1 MPHVIQKSKRDQ
13 SMNQQLPLL
22 LKLFGVAISLWLFTL
37 PLGAQEF
44 IFMEAHINTSVDHA
58 QLLPADQ
65 KGTVSW
71 TAATKTL
78 TLRDVQINTVSRIL
92 AGWMP
97 SEITIQVEGTNQL
110 VCTGSDDAIAMR
122 SSVRITGSGSLSI
135 TSEQANAYR
144 SGGSLTIA
152 DGVSVTAIGLNGGL
166 VGDFVSSSL
175 LIDKA
180 YVTASTLRDEGM
192 VSIGYFK
199 ELTLEG
205 CAITSP
211 SGAKVAELNEVM
223 SITLDGKEEYA
234 GKVIIAPQ
242 QSYHKVTIA
251 QAEHGRIVAPE
262 GVDLTHL
269 LAGSAVTFTAK
280 PEEGYALTKLMA
292 GTEDIT
298 NTRTLIVKA
307 DVTVTPTFSPVKSY
321 LVSIQK
327 PEHGTLTVKEKEYD
341 LTKVPEGAILHF
353 ICTPDE
359 GYELEHLMAG
369 DKDITAEKYI
379 SVASDVEI
387 SASYKLIPVDTYKV
401 TIVKLG
407 KGEVKPDCP
416 DPNAVPDGTKVQLT
430 CTPDEGYELKYLRAN
445 DEDILED
452 RYFFIDGYNVRVE
465 ATFTRV
471 GNSNAVSSPVGET
484 CYTVEVSSDHLTITG
499 ASAGTPITLYTRLGE
514 TIFTTVATGAS
525 TEQIDLISTPSGL
538 YLLTI
543 GETTLKLSL

>member
-1 MPHVIQKSKRDQ
+1 
-13 SMNQQLPLL
+13 MNKQILPILRL
-22 LKLFGVAISLWLFTL
+22 STLILSLWLLSL
-37 PLGAQEF
+37 PLGAQEL
-44 IFMEAHINTSVDHA
+44 IFMETHIDTSVDHA

-71 TAATKTL
+71 SAATKTL
-78 TLRDVQINTVSRIL
+78 TLWNVQINTVSSIL
-92 AGWMP
+92 TGWM
-97 SEITIQVEGTNQL
+97 SDEITIQVEGSNQL
-110 VCTGSDDAIAMR
+110 VCTGYDDAFTMR
-122 SSVRITGSGSLSI
+122 SSVRISGPGSLSI
-135 TSEQANAYR
+135 TSEQAYAYACQ
-144 SGGSLTIA
+144 SGASLTIA

-166 VGDFVSSSL
+166 VGDFVSSHL

-180 YVTASTLRDEGM
+180 YVTASTLNDEGT

-205 CAITSP
+205 CAISSP
-211 SGAKVAELNEVM
+211 DGAKVAELNDVM
-223 SITLDGKEEYA
+223 SISLDGKGEYA

-242 QSYHKVTIA
+242 QSYYKVTIA
-251 QAEHGRIVAPE
+251 EAEHGRIVAPE

-269 LAGSAVTFTAK
+269 LAGSSVTFTAK
-280 PEEGYALTKLMA
+280 PEDGYALTKLMA

-298 NTRTLIVKA
+298 NTRTLVVKGN
-307 DVTVTPTFSPVKSY
+307 VTVTPTFSPVKSY
-321 LVSIQK
+321 RISLQK
-327 PEHGTLTVKEKEYD
+327 PEHGTLTVKEQEYD

-353 ICTPDE
+353 ICTPDKS
-359 GYELEHLMAG
+359 YELEHLMAG

-407 KGEVKPDCP
+407 KGKVEADCS
-416 DPNAVPDGTKVQLT
+416 DLDAVPDGTKVQLT
-430 CTPDEGYELKYLRAN
+430 CTPDEGYELKSLRAN
-445 DEDILED
+445 NENILEE
-452 RYFFIDGYNVRVE
+452 RYFFIEGDNVRVE
-465 ATFTRV
+465 ATFASV
-471 GNSNAVSSPVGET
+471 GNSNAVSSPTGET

-499 ASAGTPITLYTRLGE
+499 ASAGTPIILHGLLGE
-514 TIFTTVATGAS
+514 TIFTNEATGTR
-525 TEQIDLISTPSGL
+525 TEQIDLTTTPSGL

>member
-1 MPHVIQKSKRDQ
+1 
-13 SMNQQLPLL
+13 MNQQLLRL

-37 PLGAQEF
+37 PVGAQEL
-44 IFMEAHINTSVDHA
+44 IFMEAHVDTSVDHA

-78 TLRDVQINTVSRIL
+78 TLRDVQINTVSGIL
-92 AGWMP
+92 SGWMP
-97 SEITIQVEGTNQL
+97 DETTIQVEGTNQL
-110 VCTGSDDAIAMR
+110 VCTGSDDAISMR

-144 SGGSLTIA
+144 SKARLTIA

-180 YVTASTLRDEGM
+180 YVSASTLHDKGT

-199 ELTLEG
+199 ELTLER

-211 SGAKVAELNEVM
+211 DGAKVAELNKVM
-223 SITLDGKEEYA
+223 SITLDGKKEYA

-251 QAEHGRIVAPE
+251 QTEHGRIVAPE

-280 PEEGYALTKLMA
+280 PEDGYALTKLMA

-321 LVSIQK
+321 RVSLQK
-327 PEHGTLTVKEKEYD
+327 PEHGTLTVKEQEYD

-353 ICTPDE
+353 ICTPAK

-407 KGEVKPDCP
+407 KGQVEADCS

-430 CTPDEGYELKYLRAN
+430 CTPDEGYELKALRAN
-445 DEDILED
+445 NEDILQD
-452 RYFFIDGYNVRVE
+452 RYFFVEGEDVRVE
-465 ATFTRV
+465 ATFASV
-471 GNSNAVSSPVGET
+471 GNNNAVSNPTGET
-484 CYTVEVSSDHLTITG
+484 CYTIKVSSDHLTITG
-499 ASAGTPITLYTRLGE
+499 ASAGTPITLYTLLGE
-514 TIFTTVATGAS
+514 LIHTAVATTAG
-525 TEQIDLISTPSGL
+525 TEQIDLTTTPSGL

-543 GETTLKLSL
+543 GETTLKLYI

>member
-1 MPHVIQKSKRDQ
+1 
-13 SMNQQLPLL
+13 MNQQLLRL

-37 PLGAQEF
+37 PVGAQEMT
-44 IFMEAHINTSVDHA
+44 FMERPFDPATDQA

-65 KGTVSW
+65 KGSVSW
-71 TAATKTL
+71 TAATRTL

-92 AGWMP
+92 TGWMP
-97 SEITIQVEGTNQL
+97 NEITIQVEGTNQI
-110 VCTGSDDAIAMR
+110 VCTGSDDAITMR
-122 SSVRITGSGSLSI
+122 SSVRITGPGSLSI
-135 TSEQANAYR
+135 TSEQAYAYACR
-144 SGGSLTIA
+144 SGASLTIA

-166 VGDFVSSSL
+166 VGDFVSSHL

-180 YVTASTLRDEGM
+180 YVTASTINDQGA

-269 LAGSAVTFTAK
+269 LAGSAVTFTAE
-280 PEEGYALTKLMA
+280 PEDGYALTKLMA

-321 LVSIQK
+321 RVSLQK
-327 PEHGTLTVKEKEYD
+327 PEHGTLTVKEQEYD
-341 LTKVPEGAILHF
+341 LTKIPEGAILHF
-353 ICTPDE
+353 ICTPE
-359 GYELEHLMAG
+359 KGYELEHLMAG
-369 DKDITAEKYI
+369 DQDITAEKY
-379 SVASDVEI
+379 
-387 SASYKLIPVDTYKV
+387 
-401 TIVKLG
+401 
-407 KGEVKPDCP
+407 
-416 DPNAVPDGTKVQLT
+416 
-430 CTPDEGYELKYLRAN
+430 
-445 DEDILED
+445 ILED

-525 TEQIDLISTPSGL
+525 TEQIDLASTPSGL

>member
-1 MPHVIQKSKRDQ
+1 MPHAIQTSKRDQ
-13 SMNQQLPLL
+13 SMNQQLPQL

-37 PLGAQEF
+37 PVDAQEL
-44 IFMEAHINTSVDHA
+44 IFMEVNVDTSVDHA

-71 TAATKTL
+71 SAATKTL

-97 SEITIQVEGTNQL
+97 DETTIQVEGTNQL

-144 SGGSLTIA
+144 SGGRLTIA
-152 DGVSVTAIGLNGGL
+152 DGVSVTATGLNGGL

-180 YVTASTLRDEGM
+180 YVTASTLHDEGT

-269 LAGSAVTFTAK
+269 LAGSSVTFTAK

-321 LVSIQK
+321 RVSLQK
-327 PEHGTLTVKEKEYD
+327 PEHGTLTVKEQEYD
-341 LTKVPEGAILHF
+341 LAKVPEGAILHF
-353 ICTPDE
+353 ICTPDK

-445 DEDILED
+445 GEDILED

-525 TEQIDLISTPSGL
+525 TEQIDLTSTPSGL

>member
-1 MPHVIQKSKRDQ
+1 
-13 SMNQQLPLL
+13 
-22 LKLFGVAISLWLFTL
+22 
-37 PLGAQEF
+37 
-44 IFMEAHINTSVDHA
+44 MEAHIDTSVDHA

-71 TAATKTL
+71 SAATKTL

-92 AGWMP
+92 EGWMP
-97 SEITIQVEGTNQL
+97 DEITIQVEGTNQL
-110 VCTGSDDAIAMR
+110 VCTGSDDAITMR
-122 SSVRITGSGSLSI
+122 SSVRITGAGSLSI
-135 TSEQANAYR
+135 TSEQAYAYACR
-144 SGGSLTIA
+144 SGASLTIA

-166 VGDFVSSSL
+166 VGDFVSSHL

-180 YVTASTLRDEGM
+180 YVTASTLHDEGM

-205 CAITSP
+205 CTITSP

-269 LAGSAVTFTAK
+269 LAGSAVTFTAE
-280 PEEGYALTKLMA
+280 PEDGYALTKLMA

-321 LVSIQK
+321 RVSLQK
-327 PEHGTLTVKEKEYD
+327 PEHGTLTVKEQEYD

-407 KGEVKPDCP
+407 KGQVEADCS
-416 DPNAVPDGTKVQLT
+416 DLNAVPDGTKVQLT
-430 CTPDEGYELKYLRAN
+430 CTPDEGYELKSLRAN
-445 DEDILED
+445 NEDILED
-452 RYFFIDGYNVRVE
+452 RYFFIEGDNVRVE
-465 ATFTRV
+465 ATFASV
-471 GNSNAVSSPVGET
+471 GNNNEVSSPSGET
-484 CYTVEVSSDHLTITG
+484 CYTIEVSSDHLTITG
-499 ASAGTPITLYTRLGE
+499 ASAATPITLYTLLGE
-514 TIFTTVATGAS
+514 LIHTTVATAVG
-525 TEQIDLISTPSGL
+525 TEQINLTSTPSGL

>member
-1 MPHVIQKSKRDQ
+1 
-13 SMNQQLPLL
+13 MNQQLLRL
-22 LKLFGVAISLWLFTL
+22 LKLFGVALSLWLFTL
-37 PLGAQEF
+37 PVGAQEMT
-44 IFMEAHINTSVDHA
+44 FMERPFDPATDQA

-65 KGTVSW
+65 KGSVSW

-78 TLRDVQINTVSRIL
+78 TLRDVQINTISRIL
-92 AGWMP
+92 TGWMP
-97 SEITIQVEGTNQL
+97 GEITIQVEGTNQI
-110 VCTGSDDAIAMR
+110 VCTGSDDAITMR
-122 SSVRITGSGSLSI
+122 SSVRITGPGSLSI
-135 TSEQANAYR
+135 TSEQAYAYACR
-144 SGGSLTIA
+144 SGASLTIA
-152 DGVSVTAIGLNGGL
+152 DGVSVTAVGLKGGL
-166 VGDFVSSSL
+166 VGDFLSSHL

-180 YVTASTLRDEGM
+180 YVTASTLRDKGM

-199 ELTLEG
+199 ELTLER
-205 CAITSP
+205 CAIISP
-211 SGAKVAELNEVM
+211 DGAKVAELNEVM
-223 SITLDGKEEYA
+223 SITLDGKKEYA

-251 QAEHGRIVAPE
+251 QAEHGRIVASE

-269 LAGSAVTFTAK
+269 LAGSAVTFTAE
-280 PEEGYALTKLMA
+280 PEDGYALTKLMA
-292 GTEDIT
+292 GIENIT

-321 LVSIQK
+321 RVSLQK
-327 PEHGTLTVKEKEYD
+327 PEHGTLTVKEQEYD

-353 ICTPDE
+353 ICTPDK

-407 KGEVKPDCP
+407 KGQVEADCS

-430 CTPDEGYELKYLRAN
+430 CIPDEGYELKALRAN
-445 DEDILED
+445 NEDILQD
-452 RYFFIDGYNVRVE
+452 RYFFVEGEDVRVE
-465 ATFTRV
+465 ATFASV
-471 GNSNAVSSPVGET
+471 GNNNAVSNPTGET
-484 CYTVEVSSDHLTITG
+484 CYTIEVSSDHLPITG
-499 ASAGTPITLYTRLGE
+499 ASAGTPIILHGLLGE
-514 TIFTTVATGAS
+514 IIFTTVATAAG
-525 TEQIDLISTPSGL
+525 TEQIDLTTTPSGL

>member
-1 MPHVIQKSKRDQ
+1 
-13 SMNQQLPLL
+13 MNQQLLRL

-37 PLGAQEF
+37 PVGAQEMT
-44 IFMEAHINTSVDHA
+44 FMERPFDPATDQA

-65 KGTVSW
+65 KGSVSW
-71 TAATKTL
+71 TAATRTL

-92 AGWMP
+92 TGWMP
-97 SEITIQVEGTNQL
+97 NEITIQVEGTNQI
-110 VCTGSDDAIAMR
+110 VCTGSDDAITMR
-122 SSVRITGSGSLSI
+122 SSVRITGPGSLSI
-135 TSEQANAYR
+135 TSEQAYAYACR
-144 SGGSLTIA
+144 SGASLTIA

-166 VGDFVSSSL
+166 VGDFVSSHL

-180 YVTASTLRDEGM
+180 YVTASTINDQGA

-199 ELTLEG
+199 EITLEG

-223 SITLDGKEEYA
+223 SITLDGKDEYA

-251 QAEHGRIVAPE
+251 QTEHGRIVAPE

-269 LAGSAVTFTAK
+269 LAGSAVTFTAE
-280 PEEGYALTKLMA
+280 PEDGYALTKLMA

-321 LVSIQK
+321 RVSLQK
-327 PEHGTLTVKEKEYD
+327 PEHGTLTVKEQEYD

-353 ICTPDE
+353 ICTPE
-359 GYELEHLMAG
+359 KGYELEHLMAG

-407 KGEVKPDCP
+407 KGKVEADCS

-430 CTPDEGYELKYLRAN
+430 CTPDEGYELKTLSAN
-445 DEDILED
+445 GEDILKD
-452 RYFFIDGYNVRVE
+452 RYFFIEGDNVRVE
-465 ATFTRV
+465 AIFASV

-484 CYTVEVSSDHLTITG
+484 CYTIEVSSDHLTITG
-499 ASAGTPITLYTRLGE
+499 ASAGTPITLYTLLGE
-514 TIFTTVATGAS
+514 LIHTAVATVAG
-525 TEQIDLISTPSGL
+525 TEQIDLTYTPSGL
-538 YLLTI
+538 YILTI

>member
-1 MPHVIQKSKRDQ
+1 
-13 SMNQQLPLL
+13 MNQQLPLL

-97 SEITIQVEGTNQL
+97 DETTIQVEGTNQL

-122 SSVRITGSGSLSI
+122 SSVRITGPGSLSI

-144 SGGSLTIA
+144 SGGRLTIA
-152 DGVSVTAIGLNGGL
+152 DGVSVTATGLNGGL

-180 YVTASTLRDEGM
+180 YVTASTLHDEGT

-416 DPNAVPDGTKVQLT
+416 DLNAVPDGTKVQLT

-445 DEDILED
+445 GEDILED

-514 TIFTTVATGAS
+514 TIFTTVASGAS
-525 TEQIDLISTPSGL
+525 TEQIDLTSTPFGL

>member
-1 MPHVIQKSKRDQ
+1 
-13 SMNQQLPLL
+13 MNQQLPLL

-37 PLGAQEF
+37 PVGAQEL
-44 IFMEAHINTSVDHA
+44 IFMEVNVDTSVDHA

-71 TAATKTL
+71 SAATKTL

-92 AGWMP
+92 TGWMP
-97 SEITIQVEGTNQL
+97 DETTIQVEGTNQL
-110 VCTGSDDAIAMR
+110 VCTGSDDAISMR
-122 SSVRITGSGSLSI
+122 SSVRITGPGSLSI
-135 TSEQANAYR
+135 TSEQAYAYACR
-144 SGGSLTIA
+144 SGASLTIA

-166 VGDFVSSSL
+166 VGDFVSSHL

-180 YVTASTLRDEGM
+180 YVTASTLNDQGM

-205 CAITSP
+205 CSITSP

-269 LAGSAVTFTAK
+269 LAGSAVTFTAE

-321 LVSIQK
+321 RVSLQK
-327 PEHGTLTVKEKEYD
+327 PEHGTLTVKEQEYD

-387 SASYKLIPVDTYKV
+387 RASYKLIPVDTYKV

-407 KGEVKPDCP
+407 KGQVEADCP
-416 DPNAVPDGTKVQLT
+416 NLNAVPDGTKVQLT
-430 CTPDEGYELKYLRAN
+430 CTPDEGYELKTLRAN
-445 DEDILED
+445 NEDILED
-452 RYFFIDGYNVRVE
+452 RYFFIEGDNVRVE
-465 ATFTRV
+465 ATFTSV
-471 GNSNAVSSPVGET
+471 GNSNAVSSPTGET

-499 ASAGTPITLYTRLGE
+499 ASAATPITLYTLLGE
-514 TIFTTVATGAS
+514 LIHTTVATAAG
-525 TEQIDLISTPSGL
+525 TEQIDLTNTPSGL

>member
-1 MPHVIQKSKRDQ
+1 MERPFDPATDQ
-13 SMNQQLPLL
+13 
-22 LKLFGVAISLWLFTL
+22 
-37 PLGAQEF
+37 
-44 IFMEAHINTSVDHA
+44 A

-65 KGTVSW
+65 KGSVSW

-78 TLRDVQINTVSRIL
+78 TLRDVQINTISRIL
-92 AGWMP
+92 TGWMP
-97 SEITIQVEGTNQL
+97 GEITIQVEGTNQI
-110 VCTGSDDAIAMR
+110 VCTGSDDAITMR
-122 SSVRITGSGSLSI
+122 SSVRITGPGSLSI
-135 TSEQANAYR
+135 TSEQAYAYACR
-144 SGGSLTIA
+144 SGASLTIA
-152 DGVSVTAIGLNGGL
+152 DGVSVTAVGLKGGL
-166 VGDFVSSSL
+166 VGDFLSSHL

-180 YVTASTLRDEGM
+180 YVTASTLRDKGM

-199 ELTLEG
+199 ELTLER

-211 SGAKVAELNEVM
+211 DGAKVAELNEVM
-223 SITLDGKEEYA
+223 SITLDGKKEYA

-269 LAGSAVTFTAK
+269 LAGSAVTFTAE
-280 PEEGYALTKLMA
+280 PEDGYALTKLMA
-292 GTEDIT
+292 GTENIT

-321 LVSIQK
+321 RVSLQK
-327 PEHGTLTVKEKEYD
+327 PEHGTLTVKEQEYD

-353 ICTPDE
+353 ICTPDK

-407 KGEVKPDCP
+407 KGKVEADCS
-416 DPNAVPDGTKVQLT
+416 DLNAVPDGTKVQLT
-430 CTPDEGYELKYLRAN
+430 CTPDEGYELKALRAN
-445 DEDILED
+445 NEDILQD
-452 RYFFIDGYNVRVE
+452 RYFFVEGDDVRVE
-465 ATFTRV
+465 ATFASV
-471 GNSNAVSSPVGET
+471 GNNNAVSNPTGET
-484 CYTVEVSSDHLTITG
+484 CYTIEVSSDHLTITG
-499 ASAGTPITLYTRLGE
+499 ASAGTPITLYTLLGE
-514 TIFTTVATGAS
+514 LIHTAVATTAG
-525 TEQIDLISTPSGL
+525 TEQIDLTTTPSGL

-543 GETTLKLSL
+543 GETTLKLYI